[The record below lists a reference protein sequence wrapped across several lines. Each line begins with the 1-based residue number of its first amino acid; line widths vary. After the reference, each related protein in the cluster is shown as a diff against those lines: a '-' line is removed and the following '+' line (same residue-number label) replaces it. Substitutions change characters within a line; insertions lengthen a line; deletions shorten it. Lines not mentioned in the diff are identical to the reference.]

1 MKLRQLGED
10 RLLEQ
15 LLPSLPASQG
25 SVVAAG
31 DDCALVELA
40 GEACGVLRAAKGG

>member
-40 GEACGVLRAAKGG
+40 GGRKLLVL